1 MLAELKLKLD
11 VANQKIGY
19 YQSSNLQGVLMEHID
34 SDYAS
39 VLHSQKWNPYSQNII
54 GKDEK
59 VVWTIRTLNQE
70 AYEKIIKPLEAE
82 AFTEFRLEKKDIVVR
97 VCDKKLTV
105 KSQKELLEEFYQK
118 PADRYLNLEFVT
130 PTAFKSN
137 GRYVII
143 PEPRLIFQS
152 LMNKYSAASGG
163 EMEMFDTET
172 LDQLTESSEIT
183 QYRLKSTGFPLESV
197 RIPSFKGELSI
208 RVRGNDTMA
217 RYARFLMQ
225 FGEYS
230 GVGIK
235 TAMGMGAIRMME
247 RRTDT

>member
-11 VANQKIGY
+11 VVDQKIGY
-19 YQSSNLQGVLMEHID
+19 YQSSNLQGVLMEHIN

-39 VLHSQKWNPYSQNII
+39 VLHGQKWNPYSQNIT
-54 GKDEK
+54 GKDEE
-59 VVWTIRTLNQE
+59 VVWTIQTLNQE
-70 AYEKIIKPLEAE
+70 AYEKIIKPLEAD
-82 AFTEFRLEKKDIVVR
+82 AFTQFRLEKKDMTVKIL
-97 VCDKKLTV
+97 DKKLKV
-105 KSQKELLEEFYQK
+105 RSKKELLEEFYQK
-118 PADRYLNLEFVT
+118 PAERYLNIEFVT

-143 PEPRLIFQS
+143 PEPRYIYQS
-152 LMNKYSAASGG
+152 LMNKYSAASDG

-172 LDQLTESSEIT
+172 LDQLTESSEIA
-183 QYRLKSTGFPLESV
+183 QYRLKSTGFPMEGV

-208 RVRGNDTMA
+208 RIRGNDTMA
-217 RYARFLMQ
+217 RYARFLVQ

-235 TAMGMGAIRMME
+235 TAMGMGAIRRME
-247 RRTDT
+247 RRTDA